1 MQSVSKCLLMERS
14 GKRQDIISA
23 AIEVFARNGFR
34 GTTTRDLA
42 AHAEVNEAIIFRH
55 FNSKQELYRA
65 ILEQKLTQGQDA
77 RCEEVQ
83 QLAQSGNDEEFFEN
97 FGRQF
102 LERHEK
108 DSTFMRLLMFSALE
122 GHELSEMF
130 LSSVAGRDPLASY
143 IQRRMD
149 DGAFRRMDPNLAA
162 RAILGMFVAY
172 IQMQEIFGQK
182 KVKTFERNEVVK
194 TFVSIFL
201 AGMKS

>member
-1 MQSVSKCLLMERS
+1 MEKA
-14 GKRQDIISA
+14 GKRQDIIKA
-23 AIEVFARNGFR
+23 AIEVFAQNGFR

-55 FNSKQELYRA
+55 FNTKQELYRA
-65 ILEQKLTQGQDA
+65 ILELKLTQGQDS

-102 LERHEK
+102 LERHEE

-130 LSSVAGRDPLASY
+130 LSSVAGRDPLAAY

-149 DGAFRRMDPNLAA
+149 DGEFRRMDPNLAA

-182 KVKTFERNEVVK
+182 KIKMFDRNEVVK

>member
-1 MQSVSKCLLMERS
+1 
-14 GKRQDIISA
+14 
-23 AIEVFARNGFR
+23 
-34 GTTTRDLA
+34 
-42 AHAEVNEAIIFRH
+42 
-55 FNSKQELYRA
+55 
-65 ILEQKLTQGQDA
+65 
-77 RCEEVQ
+77 
-83 QLAQSGNDEEFFEN
+83 
-97 FGRQF
+97 
-102 LERHEK
+102 
-108 DSTFMRLLMFSALE
+108 
-122 GHELSEMF
+122 MF

-149 DGAFRRMDPNLAA
+149 DGVFRRMDPNLAA